1 MTNDVVIT
9 GYGVLTAFGFGADA
23 VRTGVFGGGN
33 RFHPV
38 ERFNPARYRTDRA
51 AVFSGDGIP
60 GMKVSPQETPAQA
73 PVLRACVVA
82 ALEMAGHNGA
92 GAPLLLG
99 SAGDRRADPGFWR
112 TPGAEPPLDSLPG
125 HLAHRVGADLGLDT
139 PRLAFV
145 NACVASTTAI
155 ITAAQLIRGGHTRA
169 AVCAGVHLVS
179 EDIFAKFDS
188 GQAMSTD
195 GTVRPFSLGR
205 TGLLHGDGAA
215 ALLLESAAS
224 AADRGAT
231 VLGRLTG
238 WGMAADAHH
247 VVQPHPDGAGLAT
260 AARAALLMAGR
271 DPNSVGY
278 VNAHGTGT
286 PLNDAAETRGLREV
300 FGPGVPVSSTK
311 STTGHLLEATG
322 AVEAV
327 ITLLALTDGALPP
340 TMGYLAPDP
349 KCEVDCVPNAARQAD
364 IEVAVSL
371 NAAFG
376 GANAALVLERA
387 S

>member
-1 MTNDVVIT
+1 MSDDVVIT

-23 VRTGVFGGGN
+23 VRSGVFGGGD
-33 RFHPV
+33 RFRPI
-38 ERFNPARYRTDRA
+38 ERFDTARFRTDRA
-51 AVFSGDGIP
+51 AVYSGDGVP
-60 GMKVSPQETPAQA
+60 GVTISPLETPAQA

-82 ALEMAGHNGA
+82 ALEMAGHDGS

-99 SAGDRRADPGFWR
+99 SAGDRRADPSFWQ
-112 TPGAEPPLDSLPG
+112 TPGTEPPLDSLPG
-125 HLAHRVGADLGLDT
+125 QLAHRIGADLGLGT
-139 PRLAFV
+139 PRLAYV
-145 NACVASTTAI
+145 NACIASTTAI
-155 ITAAQLIRGGHTRA
+155 ITGAQLVRGGHARA
-169 AVCAGVHLVS
+169 AVCAGVHMVS
-179 EDIFAKFDS
+179 ADIFAKFDS

-195 GTVRPFSLGR
+195 GAVRPFSLGR

-215 ALLLESAAS
+215 ALVLESAAS
-224 AADRGAT
+224 AAQRGAT

-238 WGMAADAHH
+238 WGMAADGHH
-247 VVQPHPDGAGLAT
+247 VVRPHPDGAGLAA
-260 AARAALLMAGR
+260 AARAALRMAGR
-271 DPNSVGY
+271 EPSSVDY

-286 PLNDAAETRGLREV
+286 AFNDSAETRGLREV
-300 FGPGVPVSSTK
+300 FGPGVTVSSTK

-327 ITLLALTDGALPP
+327 ITLLALADGVLPP
-340 TMGYLAPDP
+340 TMGYLEPDP
-349 KCEVDCVPNAARQAD
+349 ECDVDCVPNASRVANIR
-364 IEVAVSL
+364 VAVSL

>member
-1 MTNDVVIT
+1 MADDVVIT
-9 GYGVLTAFGFGADA
+9 GYGVFTAFGFGADA
-23 VRTGVFGGGN
+23 VRTGVFGGGDPF
-33 RFHPV
+33 RPV
-38 ERFNPARYRTDRA
+38 ERFDTSRFRTDRA
-51 AVFSGDGIP
+51 AVYSGDGVP
-60 GMKVSPQETPAQA
+60 GVTIVPGETPAQA
-73 PVLRACVVA
+73 PVLRACAAA
-82 ALEMAGHNGA
+82 ALEMAGHDGA
-92 GAPLLLG
+92 GAPFLLG

-125 HLAHRVGADLGLDT
+125 RLADRIAEDLGLAT

-145 NACVASTTAI
+145 NACIASTTAI
-155 ITAAQLIRGGHTRA
+155 ITGAQLVRTGQARA
-169 AVCAGVHLVS
+169 AVCAGVHVVS
-179 EDIFAKFDS
+179 QDIFAKFDS
-188 GQAMSTD
+188 GQALSTD
-195 GTVRPFSLGR
+195 GAVRPFSLGR

-215 ALLLESAAS
+215 ALVLESATS
-224 AADRGAT
+224 AATRGAR
-231 VLGRLTG
+231 VLARLTG

-247 VVQPHPDGAGLAT
+247 VVRPHPDGAGLAA
-260 AARAALLMAGR
+260 AARAALVMAGR
-271 DPNSVGY
+271 DPSSVDY

-286 PLNDAAETRGLREV
+286 TFNDAAESRGLREV
-300 FGPGVPVSSTK
+300 FGPGVVVSSTK

-327 ITLLALTDGALPP
+327 ITLLALADGVVPP
-340 TMGYLAPDP
+340 TMGFLEPDP
-349 KCEVDCVPNAARQAD
+349 ECDVDCVPNTARQAD